1 MGKLLAFGIVF
12 LCVAIAPPA
21 GAGDSPTD
29 PELDEI
35 VVTATLRSAPAIDVP
50 ASVTLLDG
58 QTLRDA
64 GRSNLE
70 DVLGL
75 IPNLNWAGD
84 TSLPR
89 YFQLRGIG
97 ELEQYQGAPNPSVG
111 FLIDDIDFS
120 GLGTAGTLYDI
131 DQVDVL
137 RGPQPTRYGA
147 NALAGLIYL
156 RSALP
161 TDTFYGRVDLDGGDY
176 GTKSEGAVISGPI
189 DALASGFRL
198 AAQHHYTDGYYHNL
212 YLNRDDTNRQDE
224 YTLRAKWLFKP
235 SDRLHVELT
244 ALQVN
249 IDNGYDAYAIDNSRN
264 TESDQPGVDSQ
275 HSTGVSLRTHYLPTD
290 TLGLT
295 AIATYAKSVIKYGYD
310 GDWGNPRS
318 WAPAAAVYQYSEI
331 QNRER
336 TTKSLELRLG
346 TESAHGFGWLAGLY
360 GNQLDESLNDLSLG
374 DYQPLGAPPDPAND
388 QTNSVIASGYRARN
402 VALFGELDGEFAA
415 DLRWSVGFRGERW
428 SASYRGTTTDFLGTN
443 TGYTYAAVTPTAIQ
457 SVTPATLGPANNLW
471 GGQGSLIYGL
481 GSGQSIYAT
490 LVRGYKAGGF
500 NLSQGLLPGQL
511 SFNPETDVNFEM
523 GYKVDL
529 VDHRLK
535 VNADV
540 FYVQRHDAQIKSS
553 FQSDPTNPDY
563 FVYYTG
569 NAASGRNYGLEG
581 DVEWRATAQ
590 VTLGADLGLLQTHFE
605 NFVQRFGGS
614 DGLGGSGGQGASSQ
628 AGGGVTSVS
637 VSRELANAPHWQAA
651 VNATYRDPRGPF
663 ARLDVT
669 GMGGY
674 YFDLPPNYTTSKPY
688 GLFNAK
694 IGWETPHWSAYLS
707 GRNLLDKR
715 YPVRGFYFGDVPPN
729 FPSEVYLQLGDPRTW
744 VASVTV
750 NFGGAPGGGYQEL
763 LKGP

>member
-1 MGKLLAFGIVF
+1 MGNKFSLSVLLTFFSVSLPVSAS
-12 LCVAIAPPA
+12 
-21 GAGDSPTD
+21 DSNTD
-29 PELDEI
+29 PQLDEI

-50 ASVTLLDG
+50 ASVTVLDR

-64 GRSNLE
+64 GRTNFE

-131 DQVDVL
+131 DQIDVL

-156 RSALP
+156 RSAEP
-161 TDTFYGRVDLDGGDY
+161 SDTFYGRVDLNGGDY
-176 GTKSEGAVISGPI
+176 DTKSEGAVISGPI
-189 DALASGFRL
+189 DSLDSGFRL
-198 AAQHHYTDGYYHNL
+198 AAQHYYTDGYYHNL

-224 YTLRAKWLFKP
+224 YTFRAKWIFKP
-235 SDRLHVELT
+235 SDRLRIELI

-264 TESDQPGVDSQ
+264 TESDQPGIDSQ
-275 HSTGVSLRTHYLPTD
+275 HSTGVSIRAHYLPSD
-290 TLGLT
+290 TVGFT
-295 AIATYAKSVIKYGYD
+295 AIATYAKSVIKYSYD
-310 GDWGNPRS
+310 GDWGNPVL
-318 WAPAAAVYQYSEI
+318 WAPDAAVYQYSEI
-331 QNRER
+331 QDRDR
-336 TTKSLELRLG
+336 TTKTLELRLG
-346 TESAHGFGWLAGLY
+346 TESSQGFGWLVGFY
-360 GNQLDESLNDLSLG
+360 GNQLDESLIDLSLG
-374 DYQPLGAPPDPAND
+374 NYQPLGLPPDPAND
-388 QTNSVIASGYRARN
+388 QSDNVINSGYRARN
-402 VALFGELDGEFAA
+402 VALFGELDGELAA
-415 DLRWSVGFRGERW
+415 DLRWSVGLRGERW
-428 SASYRGTTTDFLGTN
+428 CANYQGTTTDFLGTN
-443 TGYTYAAVTPTAIQ
+443 TGYTNAAVTPTAIE
-457 SVTPATLGPANNLW
+457 SVTPATLSPVNKLW
-471 GGQGSLIYGL
+471 GGDASLIYRL
-481 GSGQSIYAT
+481 DSGQSIYAT
-490 LVRGYKAGGF
+490 VSRGYKAGGF
-500 NLSQGLLPGQL
+500 NLSQGLLPSQL
-511 SFNPETDVNFEM
+511 SFNPETDVNFET
-523 GYKVDL
+523 GYKADVL
-529 VDHRLK
+529 DHRLK
-535 VNADV
+535 IDADV
-540 FYVQRHDAQIKSS
+540 FYLYRQDAQIKSS

-569 NAASGRNYGLEG
+569 NAASGRNYGLES
-581 DVEWRATAQ
+581 DAEWRATDR

-605 NFVQRFGGS
+605 NFMQQQGS
-614 DGLGGSGGQGASSQ
+614 SGA
-628 AGGGVTSVS
+628 TSVS

-651 VNATYRDPRGPF
+651 VNATYRAPRGPF
-663 ARLDVT
+663 ARVDVT

-688 GLFNAK
+688 GLLNAK
-694 IGWETPHWSAYLS
+694 IGWETPKWSAYLS

-729 FPSEVYLQLGDPRTW
+729 FSNEVYIQLGDPRTW

-750 NFGGAPGGGYQEL
+750 NFGGAPR
-763 LKGP
+763 